1 MAQESRQLEIR
12 LKRPFQKTS
21 PSTRVT
27 IMKKTNT
34 RNRKQGRNKFS
45 PIDCMSDTF
54 VLEKR
59 ELMAG
64 GAPPAMVY
72 RISGIINET
81 NGLLSTETIQENNWQ
96 TEIGDSVS
104 VNESMDIV
112 KTGVKD
118 FWKNQI
124 VANISGNTSIAITQV
139 EDTFNISQGLS
150 QKYTPASLNNDSW
163 PFYASGLY
171 NYVVIQPYI
180 LKDYTTG
187 GNHPYEVY
195 IDQHRIKDDAVSVN
209 NLNWQLGYDFHKLR
223 DQTEPFKGINLPPSG
238 GRLEIE
244 YDGHTYIGTYLIFFE
259 VRSTMAGSGPGS
271 PNEFQFGTTLD
282 CSITIKNLSVPDIAI
297 SDATYDE
304 VNKNVWFDME
314 LKNNPKDFN
323 VKLYQS
329 EDQSFDGSD
338 DFVYSQS
345 ISSSDWKSG
354 ETAIRWTGS
363 ESVLSYSSLKNSVS
377 LHLPDNF
384 KYNPLKPYLV
394 LVADPWTESTP
405 RGEVTELEEKSNN
418 VTSVMIMP
426 STDIK
431 VTKLSFVSRGEL
443 EVEYDITGDI
453 PVQPIKLD
461 IYRSE
466 STYFTYGKNQLI
478 TSITLPPSSRKVK
491 IKGDFRIDPS
501 RKFILAVAD
510 PENLIDENDSDVLNE
525 DNSKSIRKFLL
536 GAITHGYSITL
547 FNYTSIDWMKQMR
560 GAMIMKGYDS
570 VLTHDWYE
578 ASDDKKRNV
587 TVNEGYKFA
596 QKIVTESK
604 HLTNSAISKYGYDG
618 NFLVDLHLIG
628 HSRGAVVVT
637 QAAIK
642 LSTISESKL
651 LFDHKKL
658 TLLDPHPANSSTLK
672 TFNVPTLNRIRSFY
686 FPPFYNRLTAYNI
699 WLAAQASINRYR
711 SFCLAARDPNIE
723 IPSFIDEAESYY
735 QRSEVVLPLPTIAGI
750 PDVLWVMNL
759 HGIPVKGAKNT
770 EITSLRPV
778 NQHSDVYN
786 WYINHKIYQF

>member
-1 MAQESRQLEIR
+1 
-12 LKRPFQKTS
+12 
-21 PSTRVT
+21 
-27 IMKKTNT
+27 
-34 RNRKQGRNKFS
+34 
-45 PIDCMSDTF
+45 MSDTF

-59 ELMAG
+59 ELLAG
-64 GAPPAMVY
+64 GAPPAV
-72 RISGIINET
+72 IFKFSGTFSERYGLMNEKIVQDESWQSELSENVSINES
-81 NGLLSTETIQENNWQ
+81 NVILETAI
-96 TEIGDSVS
+96 
-104 VNESMDIV
+104 
-112 KTGVKD
+112 KD
-118 FWKNQI
+118 FWQNKVI
-124 VANISGNTSIAITQV
+124 GSVSGEASFKVTRN
-139 EDTFNISQGLS
+139 EDTLDVNHSFEQSYGYS
-150 QKYTPASLNNDSW
+150 KGW
-163 PFYASGLY
+163 PFVWSAINQDISIEFYLLGEPETSYQIDVAWKSEDGKSDNSPQMNWGYGY
-171 NYVVIQPYI
+171 NYERLREHNPFTQINHTLQGTTLEYNGHLYSKACSNIVIYAGS
-180 LKDYTTG
+180 YY
-187 GNHPYEVY
+187 GN
-195 IDQHRIKDDAVSVN
+195 
-209 NLNWQLGYDFHKLR
+209 
-223 DQTEPFKGINLPPSG
+223 
-238 GRLEIE
+238 
-244 YDGHTYIGTYLIFFE
+244 
-259 VRSTMAGSGPGS
+259 SGPGGDGES
-271 PNEFQFGTTLD
+271 GNAKHIL
-282 CSITIKNLSVPDIAI
+282 SSAIRITNLSLPDIAI
-297 SDATYDE
+297 SDATYDD

-323 VKLYQS
+323 VQLYQS
-329 EDQSFDGSD
+329 EDQSFDEND
-338 DFVYSQS
+338 DFVSSQS
-345 ISSSDWKSG
+345 ISSS
-354 ETAIRWTGS
+354 
-363 ESVLSYSSLKNSVS
+363 SYSSQKNSVS
-377 LHLPDNF
+377 LHLPDSF

-418 VTSVMIMP
+418 VTSVLMTP

-431 VTKLSFVSRGEL
+431 VTKLSFVSRGVL
-443 EVEYDITGDI
+443 EVEYDITGEI
-453 PVQPIKLD
+453 PVQPIRLD
-461 IYRSE
+461 VYRSE
-466 STYFTYGKNQLI
+466 SASFAYGNNQLI

-510 PENLIDENDSDVLNE
+510 PENLIDENDADILNE

-596 QKIVTESK
+596 QKIIATTRN
-604 HLTNSAISKYGYDG
+604 LTNSAISINGYES

-672 TFNVPTLNRIRSFY
+672 TFNVPTLNRIKSFY
-686 FPPFYNRLTAYNI
+686 FPPFYNRSTPYNI

-735 QRSEVVLPLPTIAGI
+735 QRSEVVLPLPTIATI

>member
-1 MAQESRQLEIR
+1 
-12 LKRPFQKTS
+12 
-21 PSTRVT
+21 
-27 IMKKTNT
+27 
-34 RNRKQGRNKFS
+34 
-45 PIDCMSDTF
+45 MSDTF

-59 ELMAG
+59 ELLAG
-64 GAPPAMVY
+64 GAPPAV
-72 RISGIINET
+72 IFKFSGTFSERYGLMNEKIVQDESWQSELSENVSINKSNVILEKEI
-81 NGLLSTETIQENNWQ
+81 NDFWQ
-96 TEIGDSVS
+96 NKVIGSVS
-104 VNESMDIV
+104 GEASFKVTRN
-112 KTGVKD
+112 
-118 FWKNQI
+118 
-124 VANISGNTSIAITQV
+124 
-139 EDTFNISQGLS
+139 EDTLDVNHSFEQSYGYS
-150 QKYTPASLNNDSW
+150 KGW
-163 PFYASGLY
+163 PFVWSAINQDISIEFYLLGEPETSYQIDVAWKSEDGKSDNSPQMNWGYGY
-171 NYVVIQPYI
+171 NYERLREHNPFTQI
-180 LKDYTTG
+180 
-187 GNHPYEVY
+187 NHPL
-195 IDQHRIKDDAVSVN
+195 Q
-209 NLNWQLGYDFHKLR
+209 G
-223 DQTEPFKGINLPPSG
+223 TT
-238 GRLEIE
+238 LE
-244 YDGHTYIGTYLIFFE
+244 YNGHLYSKACSNIVIY
-259 VRSTMAGSGPGS
+259 AGSYYGNSGPGGDGES
-271 PNEFQFGTTLD
+271 GNAKHIL
-282 CSITIKNLSVPDIAI
+282 SSAIRITNLSLPDIAI
-297 SDATYDE
+297 SDATYDD

-323 VKLYQS
+323 VQLYQS
-329 EDQSFDGSD
+329 EDQSFDEND
-338 DFVYSQS
+338 DFVSSQS
-345 ISSSDWKSG
+345 ISSS
-354 ETAIRWTGS
+354 
-363 ESVLSYSSLKNSVS
+363 SYSSQKNSVS
-377 LHLPDNF
+377 LHLPDSF

-418 VTSVMIMP
+418 VTSVLMTP

-431 VTKLSFVSRGEL
+431 VTKLSFVSRGVL
-443 EVEYDITGDI
+443 EVEYDITGEI
-453 PVQPIKLD
+453 PVQPIRLD
-461 IYRSE
+461 VYRSE
-466 STYFTYGKNQLI
+466 SASFAYGNNQLI

-510 PENLIDENDSDVLNE
+510 PENLIDENDADILNE

-596 QKIVTESK
+596 QKIIATTRN
-604 HLTNSAISKYGYDG
+604 LTNSAISINGYES

-672 TFNVPTLNRIRSFY
+672 TFNVPTLNRIKSFY
-686 FPPFYNRLTAYNI
+686 FPPFYNRSTPYNI

-735 QRSEVVLPLPTIAGI
+735 QRSEVVLPLPTIATI